1 MRKIL
6 YINTQELSGDIFKM
20 VFRSLNTIFHNVP
33 KFLPQKLKFKGGKFL
48 FSFAKPQSLFSV
60 SGVLREEGM
69 MLCHM
74 TDYIPKG
81 GIIQT
86 TRSATGAMRDSVHFS
101 VNHSVLGHIGGDWS
115 NKKFAILMPLKGARN
130 MSGNSFAG
138 GIATD
143 FYSIGPVK
151 IPPNSI
157 RVRHNS
163 KLPKEKYRIV
173 NASEFKELTGLKKCN
188 VIETSNPN
196 FQEAVDDIIS
206 KSGYEL
212 RQTQDSFVW
221 GTLKKNGQMGLKNF
235 KKFNEYLKANG
246 MTPMAHTYTPNG
258 KVEQL
263 YENISL
269 LRHTSNDWVVKNAEG
284 CLLVDHKTEIITAL
298 DEIIEQASKGCYP
311 VTFDLQ
317 KIKTIVKKAKTP
329 EVAIKELESLGIMKS
344 LLDPKQIKQLQE
356 LPSMEQVKASIVT
369 RRLLVGGPAFG
380 KIDTNVK
387 DYIDFPTF
395 EKLKSLYTDKSLND
409 EITTLFSTLG

>member
-1 MRKIL
+1 
-6 YINTQELSGDIFKM
+6 M

-48 FSFAKPQSLFSV
+48 FPFAKSQSLFST
-60 SGVLREEGM
+60 SGTLREEGM

-157 RVRHNS
+157 IVRHNS
-163 KLPKEKYRIV
+163 KLPKGKYRIV
-173 NASEFKELTGLKKCN
+173 NTSEFKELTGLKKCR

-206 KSGYEL
+206 
-212 RQTQDSFVW
+212 TQDSFVW
-221 GTLKKNGQMGLKNF
+221 GTLKRNGHGNKRSFKNF
-235 KKFNEYLKANG
+235 RKFNEYLKANG

-258 KVEQL
+258 KAEQL
-263 YENISL
+263 YENITL
-269 LRHTSNDWVVKNAEG
+269 LRHTSNNWIVRNDNGGILINHKN
-284 CLLVDHKTEIITAL
+284 EILNAL
-298 DEIIEQASKGCYP
+298 DEIIEQASKGFYP
-311 VTFDLQ
+311 VSFDLQ
-317 KIKTIVKKAKTP
+317 KIKNIILKAETP
-329 EVAIKELESLGIMKS
+329 EIAIKELESLGIVRS
-344 LLDPKQIKQLQE
+344 LLNPQQIKQLQG
-356 LPSMEQVKASIVT
+356 LSSKEQIKSAIAS

-380 KIDTNVK
+380 KIDSNVK

-395 EKLKSLYTDKSLND
+395 EKLKSLYTDRSLND
-409 EITTLFSTLG
+409 EITTLFSELA

>member
-1 MRKIL
+1 
-6 YINTQELSGDIFKM
+6 M
-20 VFRSLNTIFHNVP
+20 VFKSLNAISHNIP

-48 FSFAKPQSLFSV
+48 FPFAKSQSLFST
-60 SGVLREEGM
+60 SGTLREEGM

-157 RVRHNS
+157 IVRHNS
-163 KLPKEKYRIV
+163 KLPKGKYRIV
-173 NASEFKELTGLKKCN
+173 NASEFKELTGLKKCR

-212 RQTQDSFVW
+212 RQTQDYLVW
-221 GTLKKNGQMGLKNF
+221 GTLKRNGHGNKRSFKNF
-235 KKFNEYLKANG
+235 RKFNDYLKANG

-258 KVEQL
+258 KAEQL

-344 LLDPKQIKQLQE
+344 LRDPKQIKQLQE

-387 DYIDFPTF
+387 DYIDSPTF
-395 EKLKSLYTDKSLND
+395 EKLESLQTDQTLND